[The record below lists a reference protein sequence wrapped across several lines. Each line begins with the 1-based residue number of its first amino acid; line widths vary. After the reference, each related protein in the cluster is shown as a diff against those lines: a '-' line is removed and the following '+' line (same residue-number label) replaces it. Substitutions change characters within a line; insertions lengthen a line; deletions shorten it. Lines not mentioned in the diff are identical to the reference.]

1 MTTHHTPKVEK
12 PTKEPVDTA
21 QLLADFKTLVTDAE
35 ALLHATADQGGE
47 AVAQIRAQAQDSLA
61 QAKTNLKDV
70 QDELAAKAK
79 AVAANADAYVHE
91 KPWQF
96 VGIAAGL
103 GLLIGLL
110 ISRR

>member
-1 MTTHHTPKVEK
+1 MTTHHTSSPKK
-12 PTKEPVDTA
+12 SPKESVDTA
-21 QLLADFKTLVTDAE
+21 QLLTDFKALVADAE

-47 AVAQIRAQAQDSLA
+47 GVAQIRAQAQDSLA
-61 QAKTNLKDV
+61 QAKANLMDV
-70 QDELAAKAK
+70 QDELTAKAK
-79 AVAANADAYVHE
+79 AVVADADAYVHE
-91 KPWQF
+91 KPWQS

>member
-1 MTTHHTPKVEK
+1 MTTHYTSKVDK

-21 QLLADFKTLVTDAE
+21 QLLADFKALVADAE

-47 AVAQIRAQAQDSLA
+47 GMAQIRAQAQGSLA
-61 QAKTNLKDV
+61 QAKSNLMDV
-70 QDELAAKAK
+70 QDELTAKAK
-79 AVAANADAYVHE
+79 AVAADADAYVHE
-91 KPWQF
+91 KPWQSI
-96 VGIAAGL
+96 GIAAGL

>member
-1 MTTHHTPKVEK
+1 MTTHHTPNAHK

-21 QLLADFKTLVTDAE
+21 QLLADFKALVADAE
-35 ALLHATADQGGE
+35 ALLDATENQGGE
-47 AVAQIRAQAQDSLA
+47 ALAQIRAQAQDSLS
-61 QAKTNLKDV
+61 QAKSNLMDV
-70 QDELAAKAK
+70 QDELTEKAK
-79 AVAANADAYVHE
+79 AVAADADAYVHE
-91 KPWQF
+91 KPWQS

>member
-1 MTTHHTPKVEK
+1 MTTHHTPHTHK

-21 QLLADFKTLVTDAE
+21 QLLTDFKALVADAE

-47 AVAQIRAQAQDSLA
+47 GIAQIRAQAQDSLA
-61 QAKTNLKDV
+61 QAKTNLMDV
-70 QDELAAKAK
+70 QDEMAEKAK
-79 AVAANADAYVHE
+79 AMVADADAYVHE
-91 KPWQF
+91 KPWQSI
-96 VGIAAGL
+96 GIAAGL

>member
-1 MTTHHTPKVEK
+1 MTTHHTPNADK

-21 QLLADFKTLVTDAE
+21 QLLNDFKALVVDAE
-35 ALLHATADQGGE
+35 ALLHATENQGGE

-61 QAKTNLKDV
+61 QAKTNLMDV
-70 QDELAAKAK
+70 QDELTAKAK
-79 AVAANADAYVHE
+79 AVAADADAYVHE
-91 KPWQF
+91 KPWQS